1 VVTRL
6 YTDDVELYDI
16 AFTWDIDDEVSW
28 LVERFG
34 PSCRTVLEPG
44 SGTGRMLEAFALRGL
59 AACGLDA
66 SPEMIAY
73 SRARLSEAG
82 VHAGAVLVDMTDF
95 HLDMRFDAAVC
106 PIGTLTHLTRVDLA
120 SHLALMADHL
130 EPGARYVVQVGVFD
144 GEALPPPNEWEAE
157 RGGIALRCEW
167 AVVERDR
174 DAGRERHRSRI
185 EVLAG
190 PRQGDVIEELH
201 EMTAWTPSTWRDAI
215 AASPFTELATY
226 HGSERGRPEVE
237 LEHGGGLMWHEL
249 VAP

>member
-1 VVTRL
+1 VTRL

-34 PSCRTVLEPG
+34 PACRTVLEPG
-44 SGTGRMLEAFALRGL
+44 SGTGRMLEALAARGL
-59 AACGLDA
+59 APCGLDSSA
-66 SPEMIAY
+66 EMVAF
-73 SRARLSEAG
+73 SRARLSDAG
-82 VHAGAVLVDMTDF
+82 VHAGVVLADITNFD
-95 HLDMRFDAAVC
+95 LDMRFDAAVC
-106 PIGTLTHLTRVDLA
+106 PINTLLHLTPAELA

-130 EPGARYVVQVGVFD
+130 EPGAHYLVQVGVFES
-144 GEALPPPNEWEAE
+144 EALPPPSEWEAE
-157 RGGIALRCEW
+157 RDGTALRCEW
-167 AVVERDR
+167 APIQRDL

-201 EMTAWTPSTWRDAI
+201 EMTAWTPSTWRAAI
-215 AASPFTELATY
+215 AASPFTELAAY
-226 HGSERGRPEVE
+226 DGAESGRSEVE

>member
-1 VVTRL
+1 MTRL

-59 AACGLDA
+59 AACGLD
-66 SPEMIAY
+66 SSTEMVAF

-82 VHAGAVLVDMTDF
+82 VHAGVMLADMTDF
-95 HLDMRFDAAVC
+95 DLGMRFDAAVS
-106 PIGTLTHLTRVDLA
+106 PINTLLHLTQAELA

-130 EPGARYVVQVGVFD
+130 EPGARYLVQVGVFD
-144 GEALPPPNEWEAE
+144 DEALPPPSEWEAE
-157 RGGIALRCEW
+157 RDGIALRCEW
-167 AVVERDR
+167 APVERDLG
-174 DAGRERHRSRI
+174 AGRDRHRSRI

-190 PRQGDVIEELH
+190 PREGDVLEELH
-201 EMTAWTPSTWRDAI
+201 EMTAWTSSTWREAI
-215 AASPFTELATY
+215 AASPFTELAAY
-226 HGSERGRPEVE
+226 DGSESGRPRVE

-249 VAP
+249 AAP